1 MQPVRT
7 RKGLHPLVYQL
18 YRLAKSSRTAVRPS
32 SGEILS
38 MLDAATTAVKDS
50 FTPDDLSVL
59 AWSVGRIGHASP
71 SFWRVAANLAE
82 VYSQD
87 FTPRATARLL
97 EGFASAGDRRVSQ
110 TAVTALLEHF
120 RDPPREPI
128 TDQGVC
134 QLLRALVKL
143 KRTEE
148 IPAWMVQ
155 QGLHHLEGSTEEGVS
170 SRSLVPLMWPL
181 SRIPSAADKAT
192 SIVAMLIRGGRLDY
206 TQMTTTNV
214 ALLIHALGNA
224 WDTSLEKD
232 GDGPP
237 PYRDVLSQLVTEC
250 GVRGWKGLS
259 PHAIAGV
266 LWACGRCTVT
276 SLLEECSDDWHPL
289 MEVELRDFDPQA
301 LANVLWGIGRINRK
315 QLPSWLPPSTI
326 EAALLHQGSK
336 ADLFSLS
343 MMACALAYEENFDV
357 DSLFDALWRSV
368 RGLIHRRAHGSN
380 TGDLAALLWAFSR
393 RGHSE
398 AAKDLAAVCEHH
410 LRSLST
416 NLRAMALWGMAN
428 AGHLL
433 PSHIGR
439 DVLTCIQEETIS
451 SSTVT
456 SLVAVGR
463 MCPTLSLPLPSPLHS
478 VAATDLWQLTLVR
491 NVPIAQ
497 RRTALSLAM
506 RLRSNTPTTAAA
518 YYAGCLDP
526 EWGFLYPSRTRLSVL
541 RDRVRSGLAKCPSR
555 YLPVLAC
562 HLVVGEE
569 RRSKLNFVVDGAASP
584 SGSPAPECGQNLRG
598 ARQKDARSKS
608 PVQWF
613 SAEGLSKV
621 AWAAARSKHRDGD
634 FFAQLDRLTTEN
646 ASAFSPR
653 NAALFLESVA
663 MDESPWSSG
672 SIETVVQ
679 HLSRGADR
687 SDPRDVCQI
696 LRALVKLRKAEKAPA
711 WAITAALQTI
721 QTGPSR
727 AALEPCVYEACV
739 EELCWSLARMRRRRA
754 PLCEAIAQAING
766 ERLVLANLTPS
777 RLASLLQSMGLAW
790 APSDPGH
797 SLASAYRA
805 AMARL
810 VSHCEAGAWA
820 GVTAPAMS
828 GVVWACARVGV
839 DRLTDI
845 TIGVSHPLMAMDF
858 SILNAKS
865 MLRLV
870 RAALKLHDGKL
881 PIWLSLDKLA
891 PGLREAVAFMSLNDL
906 SCLTGA
912 LPSSAGAT
920 SSGTAELVAAMWKR
934 TAAVVRELGNGT
946 PRKAKV
952 EAMALLIRFT
962 RHAPLQEVA
971 AVAEHVAR
979 LDERSG
985 LPPEQR
991 LLVALGRMKAAH
1003 LLPDALVDAALQ
1015 SLEVGSADP
1024 LWVLEVCIAL
1034 SSGKRRC
1041 REASKLLL
1049 TILRQGRLDL
1059 RQVTTATLS
1068 DFFAALVEHP
1078 SGALKEGPASTGRTG
1093 LPPYSPIMET
1103 LVDECYRRGWQG
1115 FSPGQISRIL
1125 WACGKGSI
1133 DSIIVNATPSLNPL
1147 GQVSLDDFE
1156 GAELANALWAI
1167 HKLTGN
1173 TLPPWCTIEKTSVSC
1188 AVRTMNLHD
1197 LGVLAF
1203 ALARVEGST
1212 ADGVFDGVW
1221 QRLNGILTDSTA
1233 AAGRVDAANLASIMW
1248 SFAWRDRLDEVQEM
1262 SSWVTD
1268 ALPQLPAETQGLAL
1282 WALAKAKLRLS
1293 VYSAKSIRQSLLSRP
1308 ITRHTANALVNL
1320 WVLRPSQRV
1329 VFPVP
1334 LNDYP
1339 PGDLWKLVGITAA
1352 TPMQRREALSLALRN
1367 RGASFPSA
1375 AAHYAGCLT
1384 VDEGFLQG
1392 SRLRLNILRGLACF
1406 HQTSPKYLSKFA
1418 CHLSDLA

>member
-1 MQPVRT
+1 MVAPSVPQ
-7 RKGLHPLVYQL
+7 
-18 YRLAKSSRTAVRPS
+18 AV
-32 SGEILS
+32 
-38 MLDAATTAVKDS
+38 
-50 FTPDDLSVL
+50 
-59 AWSVGRIGHASP
+59 
-71 SFWRVAANLAE
+71 N
-82 VYSQD
+82 
-87 FTPRATARLL
+87 
-97 EGFASAGDRRVSQ
+97 
-110 TAVTALLEHF
+110 
-120 RDPPREPI
+120 
-128 TDQGVC
+128 
-134 QLLRALVKL
+134 
-143 KRTEE
+143 
-148 IPAWMVQ
+148 
-155 QGLHHLEGSTEEGVS
+155 

-181 SRIPSAADKAT
+181 SRIPSAADKAA

-206 TQMTTTNV
+206 TQITTTNV
-214 ALLIHALGNA
+214 ALLIHALGKA
-224 WDTSLEKD
+224 WDTSLEKN
-232 GDGPP
+232 GEGPP

-336 ADLFSLS
+336 GHLFSLS

-398 AAKDLAAVCEHH
+398 ATMDLAAVCEHH
-410 LRSLST
+410 LWSLSPD
-416 NLRAMALWGMAN
+416 LRAMALWGMAN

-439 DVLTCIQEETIS
+439 DVLTCIQEET
-451 SSTVT
+451 T
-456 SLVAVGR
+456 
-463 MCPTLSLPLPSPLHS
+463 
-478 VAATDLWQLTLVR
+478 TDLWQLTLVR
-491 NVPIAQ
+491 NIPIAQ
-497 RRTALSLAM
+497 RRTALSLVM

-526 EWGFLYPSRTRLSVL
+526 EWGFLYPSRSRLSVL
-541 RDRVRSGLAKCPSR
+541 RDCVRSGLAKCPSR

-562 HLVVGEE
+562 HLVGILQRLQQPMQLVPE
-569 RRSKLNFVVDGAASP
+569 RRLKLNFVGDGAASP
-584 SGSPAPECGQNLRG
+584 SGSPAPECGQSLRR
-598 ARQKDARSKS
+598 A
-608 PVQWF
+608 F

-621 AWAAARSKHRDGD
+621 AWAAARSKHRDED
-634 FFAQLDRLTTEN
+634 FYAQLDSLTTEN
-646 ASAFSPR
+646 TSGFSPR

-672 SIETVVQ
+672 SIEAVVQ
-679 HLSRGADR
+679 HLSRLNFDR

-696 LRALVKLRKAEKAPA
+696 LRALVKLRKAENAPA
-711 WAITAALQTI
+711 WAIKAALQTI
-721 QTGPSR
+721 QTGPSNATR
-727 AALEPCVYEACV
+727 EPCVYEACV
-739 EELCWSLARMRRRRA
+739 EELCWSLARMRRTRA
-754 PLCEAIAQAING
+754 PLCKAIAEAING
-766 ERLVLANLTPS
+766 ERLVAPRRKPLPSGFPVTLETHSLPARWPLAKSFQVLANLTPS
-777 RLASLLQSMGLAW
+777 RLASLLQSMGP
-790 APSDPGH
+790 APVGSGSPYVDICH
-797 SLASAYRA
+797 
-805 AMARL
+805 ARL
-810 VSHCEAGAWA
+810 LFRTFARLSSSCGHGSAGLSLRSWRM
-820 GVTAPAMS
+820 GWGHGP
-828 GVVWACARVGV
+828 RNE
-839 DRLTDI
+839 LTDI

-858 SILNAKS
+858 SVLNAKS

-881 PIWLSLDKLA
+881 PIWLSLDKLG
-891 PGLREAVAFMSLNDL
+891 PGLREAVALMSISDL
-906 SCLTGA
+906 SCLAEA

-920 SSGTAELVAAMWKR
+920 SSGTADPVAAMWKR
-934 TAAVVRELGNGT
+934 TASVVRELGNGT

-952 EAMALLIRFT
+952 EALALLIRFT
-962 RHAPLQEVA
+962 RYAPPQEVA
-971 AVAEHVAR
+971 ALAEHVAR
-979 LDERSG
+979 LEERSG
-985 LPPEQR
+985 PLPEQR
-991 LLVALGRMKAAH
+991 LLVALGRMEAVH
-1003 LLPDALVDAALQ
+1003 LLPEALVDAALE
-1015 SLEVGSADP
+1015 SLELGSVDP
-1024 LWVLEVCIAL
+1024 LWASKVCIAL
-1034 SSGKRRC
+1034 SSRKGHC
-1041 REASKLLL
+1041 REASELLL
-1049 TILRQGRLDL
+1049 TILRQGRL
-1059 RQVTTATLS
+1059 
-1068 DFFAALVEHP
+1068 
-1078 SGALKEGPASTGRTG
+1078 
-1093 LPPYSPIMET
+1093 
-1103 LVDECYRRGWQG
+1103 
-1115 FSPGQISRIL
+1115 ISRIL
-1125 WACGKGSI
+1125 WACAKGNI
-1133 DSIIVNATPSLNPL
+1133 KSIIVNATPSMNPL

-1156 GAELANALWAI
+1156 GAELANAIWAI

-1173 TLPPWCTIEKTSVSC
+1173 TLPPWCPIEKIPVSC
-1188 AVRTMNLHD
+1188 AVHTMNPHD

-1203 ALARVEGST
+1203 ALARVEGSA

-1221 QRLNGILTDSTA
+1221 QRLNGILSDSTA
-1233 AAGRVDAANLASIMW
+1233 AAGRDAANFASIVW

-1262 SSWVTD
+1262 SSWVMD

-1282 WALAKAKLRLS
+1282 WGLAKAKLRLS
-1293 VYSAKSIRQSLLSRP
+1293 LYAARSIRQSLLTRP

-1329 VFPVP
+1329 VFPGP

-1367 RGASFPSA
+1367 RSVSVPSA

-1406 HQTSPKYLSKFA
+1406 HQTSPKYLSKLA

>member
-1 MQPVRT
+1 M
-7 RKGLHPLVYQL
+7 GLF
-18 YRLAKSSRTAVRPS
+18 
-32 SGEILS
+32 ILS
-38 MLDAATTAVKDS
+38 
-50 FTPDDLSVL
+50 
-59 AWSVGRIGHASP
+59 
-71 SFWRVAANLAE
+71 
-82 VYSQD
+82 Q
-87 FTPRATARLL
+87 
-97 EGFASAGDRRVSQ
+97 
-110 TAVTALLEHF
+110 
-120 RDPPREPI
+120 
-128 TDQGVC
+128 
-134 QLLRALVKL
+134 
-143 KRTEE
+143 
-148 IPAWMVQ
+148 
-155 QGLHHLEGSTEEGVS
+155 
-170 SRSLVPLMWPL
+170 
-181 SRIPSAADKAT
+181 
-192 SIVAMLIRGGRLDY
+192 DY

-214 ALLIHALGNA
+214 ALLIHALGKA

-232 GDGPP
+232 GEAPP

-301 LANVLWGIGRINRK
+301 LANLLWGIGRINRK
-315 QLPSWLPPSTI
+315 QLPSWLTPSTI
-326 EAALLHQGSK
+326 EAALLHQGPK

-357 DSLFDALWRSV
+357 DALFDSLWRSV
-368 RGLIHRRAHGSN
+368 RDLIHRRAHGSN

-398 AAKDLAAVCEHH
+398 AAKELAAVCEYH
-410 LRSLST
+410 LRSLSPD
-416 NLRAMALWGMAN
+416 LRALALWGMAN

-433 PSHIGR
+433 PSHIAR
-439 DVLTCIQEETIS
+439 DVSTCIQEETIS

-526 EWGFLYPSRTRLSVL
+526 EWGFLYPSRSRLSVL

-562 HLVVGEE
+562 HLVGILQRLQQPMQLLPE
-569 RRSKLNFVVDGAASP
+569 RRSKLNFVGDGAASP
-584 SGSPAPECGQNLRG
+584 SGSPAPECGQSLRG

-621 AWAAARSKHRDGD
+621 AWAAARSKHRDED

-646 ASAFSPR
+646 ASAFSSR

-672 SIETVVQ
+672 SIEAVVQ

-696 LRALVKLRKAEKAPA
+696 LRALVKLRNAEKAPA

-727 AALEPCVYEACV
+727 TALEPCMYEACV
-739 EELCWSLARMRRRRA
+739 AELCWSLARMRRTRA
-754 PLCEAIAQAING
+754 PLCEAIAEAING
-766 ERLVLANLTPS
+766 ERLVLANLTPI

-790 APSDPGH
+790 APSEPGH

-865 MLRLV
+865 MLRLL

-891 PGLREAVAFMSLNDL
+891 PGLREAVAFMSLDDL
-906 SCLTGA
+906 SCLTEA
-912 LPSSAGAT
+912 LPSSAGVA
-920 SSGTAELVAAMWKR
+920 SSETADLVAAMWKR
-934 TAAVVRELGNGT
+934 TASVVRQLDDDT
-946 PRKAKV
+946 PRKTKM
-952 EAMALLIRFT
+952 EAIALLIRFT
-962 RHAPLQEVA
+962 RHAPLREVA
-971 AVAEHVAR
+971 ALAEYAAR
-979 LDERSG
+979 LEERSG
-985 LPPEQR
+985 PPPEQR
-991 LLVALGRMKAAH
+991 LLVALGRMEAIH
-1003 LLPDALVDAALQ
+1003 LLPEALAEAALE
-1015 SLEVGSADP
+1015 SLELGSVEP
-1024 LWVLEVCIAL
+1024 LWVSKVCIAL
-1034 SSGKRRC
+1034 SSRKGHC
-1041 REASKLLL
+1041 REASELLL

-1068 DFFAALVEHP
+1068 DIFAALVEHF
-1078 SGALKEGPASTGRTG
+1078 SGALWEGPASTGRTG
-1093 LPPYSPIMET
+1093 LPSCSHIMET
-1103 LVDECYRRGWQG
+1103 LVDECYRRGWRD
-1115 FSPGQISRIL
+1115 FTPGQISRIL
-1125 WACGKGSI
+1125 WACGKGNI
-1133 DSIIVNATPSLNPL
+1133 KSIIVNATPTVNPL
-1147 GQVSLDDFE
+1147 GHVSLGDFE
-1156 GAELANALWAI
+1156 GAELANAIWAI

-1173 TLPPWCTIEKTSVSC
+1173 TLPPWCPIEKIPVSC
-1188 AVRTMNLHD
+1188 AARAMNLHD

-1203 ALARVEGST
+1203 ALARVEGSA

-1233 AAGRVDAANLASIMW
+1233 AAGRDAANFASIMW

-1262 SSWVTD
+1262 SSWVMD

-1293 VYSAKSIRQSLLSRP
+1293 VYAARSIRQSLLSRP

-1329 VFPVP
+1329 VFPGP
-1334 LNDYP
+1334 LSDYP
-1339 PGDLWKLVGITAA
+1339 SGDLWKLVGITAA

-1367 RGASFPSA
+1367 RGASVPSA

-1392 SRLRLNILRGLACF
+1392 SRLRLSILRGLA
-1406 HQTSPKYLSKFA
+1406 
-1418 CHLSDLA
+1418 